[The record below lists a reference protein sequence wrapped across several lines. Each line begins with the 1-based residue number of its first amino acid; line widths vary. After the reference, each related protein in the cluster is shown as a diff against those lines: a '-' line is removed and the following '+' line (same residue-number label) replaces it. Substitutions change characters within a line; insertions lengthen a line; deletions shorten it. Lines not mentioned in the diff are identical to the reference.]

1 MNVIRRFNIN
11 TWLLLAAG
19 CVLFAA
25 CDKLDRP
32 VLGDYPVDTNPPGG
46 PLKFYAAYD
55 GSNVD
60 SIRANFGTDN
70 NATIVDG
77 GVSGSALQLDGSNNG
92 FVSYPTANDFG
103 KATSFTMAFW
113 INVTLAQKD
122 NSHAVGVLTFASSS
136 NFWGNCTWYADN
148 TTKGNSDSMDLKIHF
163 ANGAGNDNWDF
174 AGYTGDNRWPHMYDG
189 QWHHVAF
196 TYDAAARTGTLYR
209 DGVQFDQKTDED
221 IAFDPD
227 ASQLVVGG

>member
-1 MNVIRRFNIN
+1 MKYTNGLMKGSMLMLMGSLMI
-11 TWLLLAAG
+11 
-19 CVLFAA
+19 AA
-25 CDKLDRP
+25 CNKPERP
-32 VLGDYPVDTNPPGG
+32 EFGNYPVDSNPPGG

-77 GVSGSALQLDGSNNG
+77 GVSGSALQLDGSNKG

-103 KATSFTMAFW
+103 KATSFTIAFW

-136 NFWGNCTWYADN
+136 NFW
-148 TTKGNSDSMDLKIHF
+148 
-163 ANGAGNDNWDF
+163 
-174 AGYTGDNRWPHMYDG
+174 
-189 QWHHVAF
+189 
-196 TYDAAARTGTLYR
+196 
-209 DGVQFDQKTDED
+209 
-221 IAFDPD
+221 
-227 ASQLVVGG
+227 